1 MACAFITMDCLCACS
16 WWMVPPGP
24 VWMSTFMMIPL
35 NWKYKTADTG
45 FKSYTLIYEC
55 VLSLSDLFN

>member
-1 MACAFITMDCLCACS
+1 MACAFITMDCLCASS

-24 VWMSTFMMIPL
+24 VWMSTFMMILL

-55 VLSLSDLFN
+55 ALSLSDLFN